1 MLREIPIVA
10 ADALFAPPFWARL
23 DLEDETV
30 GVAGTQPLEIC
41 SEVSHGN
48 VSAAALAFGARLQIS
63 PEKAL
68 PNENHLAIE
77 VQMFFL
83 QSKRFGDAKRTEEAR
98 TPHYTQIVSQYREE
112 SAGLVDVELALFEH
126 QCAAPGVNK
135 ADGIW
140 FFIQAP
146 FCCTI
151 ENPT

>member
-98 TPHYTQIVSQYREE
+98 TAHYTQIVSQYREE
-112 SAGLVDVELALFEH
+112 SAESGRRRA
-126 QCAAPGVNK
+126 CAFRAPMRGARREQSGRDSVLYTGPILLH
-135 ADGIW
+135 D
-140 FFIQAP
+140 
-146 FCCTI
+146 
-151 ENPT
+151 